1 MGKESFMFILLFGC
15 GAKWQMTSTDVNSG
29 D

>member
-15 GAKWQMTSTDVNSG
+15 GAKMANDKYG
-29 D
+29 C